1 MSGERILVLD
11 EEAQRRGLNAFGLR
25 CAGFSVVEAC
35 DTACARSQIVSR
47 YPHLLLIIAALL
59 DVWIQ
64 EFVSALRQDARTRDL
79 PVLALVEREVAR
91 DAGYA
96 RECGIDD
103 LIREPVSPEEF
114 VARVRASVDRKRPD
128 SELPERIADLR
139 LDREGGLIR
148 RGKRV
153 ATLGP
158 TEQRLLELL
167 LSRPNQLVPRDLLL
181 FRIWGGAT
189 NLRSRVLD
197 VSVCRLRRAL
207 ESIGCGGVLHTV
219 SRHGYK
225 LAGAAD
231 AGQRH

>member
-11 EEAQRRGLNAFGLR
+11 EETQRRGLNAFGLR
-25 CAGFSVVEAC
+25 CAGFDVAEAS
-35 DTACARSQIVSR
+35 DVQYARSQIGTR

-59 DVWIQ
+59 ESWIQ
-64 EFVSALRQDARTRDL
+64 EFVSALREDALTRDL
-79 PVLALVEREVAR
+79 PVLALVEHEAAR

-128 SELPERIADLR
+128 TPVPGLIADLQI
-139 LDREGGLIR
+139 DREGGLIR

-153 ATLGP
+153 SSIGP

-167 LSRPNQLVPRDLLL
+167 LSRPDQVVPRDLLL
-181 FRIWGGAT
+181 FRIWGGAA
-189 NLRSRVLD
+189 NMRSRVLD

-207 ESIGCGGVLHTV
+207 QNIGCEGVLRTV
-219 SRHGYK
+219 NRHGYK
-225 LAGAAD
+225 LAGAGD
-231 AGQRH
+231 ASACN